1 MARLIDTLREKVNAI
16 SDKPELILNEQFM
29 IDLFKEYREELPP
42 FQAYWDEMFNKKKNV
57 SYGLAIGIKSDADC
71 RGQEEF
77 VQAIQKNKQTSK
89 EASTTFGTNC
99 HKNHSEGN

>member
-1 MARLIDTLREKVNAI
+1 MNAI
-16 SDKPELILNEQFM
+16 SEKPELILNEQFM
-29 IDLFKEYREELPP
+29 IDIFKEYREELPP
-42 FQAYWDEMFNKKKNV
+42 FQAYWDEIFNKKKV
-57 SYGLAIGIKSDADC
+57 FSCGSAIRIKSDAAC

-77 VQAIQKNKQTSK
+77 VQAIQKHRQASK